1 MIERE
6 NQQAPKRGGL
16 MVGISESNLGRNL
29 GIPVEEPLIT
39 SSLEMLGVRSVITL
53 NHNNYGSI

>member
-29 GIPVEEPLIT
+29 GIPIEEPLIT
-39 SSLEMLGVRSVITL
+39 GSLEVLGVRSVVTL

>member
-29 GIPVEEPLIT
+29 DISVEEPLIT
-39 SSLEMLGVRSVITL
+39 SSLEVLGVRSVITL

>member
-29 GIPVEEPLIT
+29 DISVEEPLIT
-39 SSLEMLGVRSVITL
+39 NSLEVLGVRSVITL